1 MGRKSKNP
9 PRRWGGANPNGEST
23 SIISSSSTGDTDA
36 KTSTTRTNIIIRIR
50 HSKGMKR
57 INVGPSDTV
66 ADLKR
71 KVKAELNIPASR
83 QKLSVGSIAL
93 EREGAKVMSIL
104 SHGEIVTLS
113 AVAAPKR
120 ARTSDS
126 SNSDAKTEKSKKQKK
141 GKSKERSGP
150 EVYAREGSSPEEIA
164 KSIRLFEAGGGME
177 KAGERVFLTSMQE
190 YRLSSA
196 TADKY
201 KITECLV
208 PSDFSSQAV
217 SRGEKFLSVQFSH
230 ARKKM
235 KEIVV
240 LYDEDTIEAVIKEAV
255 KNHTTAKRTTLK
267 SSLRAIGAQRAAYAS
282 PPLFWS
288 VCHSYP
294 DKDGTYLWQNCYNK
308 CR

>member
-1 MGRKSKNP
+1 M
-9 PRRWGGANPNGEST
+9 
-23 SIISSSSTGDTDA
+23 ISSSSSSGDTDA
-36 KTSTTRTNIIIRIR
+36 KATTTSTNFIIRIR

-57 INVGPSDTV
+57 INVAASDTV

-83 QKLSVGSIAL
+83 QKLSVGSIGL
-93 EREGAKVMSIL
+93 ERDGARVMSIL
-104 SHGEIVTLS
+104 NHGEIVTLS
-113 AVAAPKR
+113 ALAAPKR
-120 ARTSDS
+120 ARASDN
-126 SNSDAKTEKSKKQKK
+126 SNSDAKSGKRKKQK
-141 GKSKERSGP
+141 GKSAKRDGP

-164 KSIRLFEAGGGME
+164 KAIRLFDAGGGLE
-177 KAGERVFLTSMQE
+177 KAGERVFLTSMKE

-196 TADKY
+196 TSDKY
-201 KITECLV
+201 QITECLV

-255 KNHTTAKRTTLK
+255 RNHTTPKRTTFK
-267 SSLRAIGAQRAAYAS
+267 SSVRAIGAQRAAYSS

-294 DKDGTYLWQNCYNK
+294 DMDVSEAFKSLIQSALEEFKKGIEEENGI
-308 CR
+308 